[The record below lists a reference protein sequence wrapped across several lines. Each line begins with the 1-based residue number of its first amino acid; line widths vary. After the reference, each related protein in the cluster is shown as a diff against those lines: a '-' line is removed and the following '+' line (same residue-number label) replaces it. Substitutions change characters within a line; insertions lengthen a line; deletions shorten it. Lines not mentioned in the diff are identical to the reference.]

1 MHSWCVESEK
11 WVEICFHH
19 WTLEWHFWKKKS
31 NNPNICL
38 VIGSGFSKLPILW
51 NCATVLGSGCVRNLS
66 WGLWASLSVNLA
78 LASYVELRPV
88 CEFFVAD
95 CTCSLCS
102 PLSSIDTFL
111 PTAVAKSSKAAS
123 RKLCWINLSYW
134 LPDIKVAQFYFE
146 RNFSKKC
153 HFQIISDVQ
162 WWTKKFHPFLHST
175 YQEWM
180 IFARIGDGSCYYLW
194 NEICTGVTCVA
205 HSIISLPL
213 ILIWDIICCMA
224 LKAIFDTTDS
234 ILSRIS

>member
-1 MHSWCVESEK
+1 MLNLKVGWNLFSSLDIRDSSKVAFLEK
-11 WVEICFHH
+11 N
-19 WTLEWHFWKKKS
+19 S
-31 NNPNICL
+31 SNPNICL

-51 NCATVLGSGCVRNLS
+51 NCTTVLGSGCVRNLS

-153 HFQIISDVQ
+153 HN
-162 WWTKKFHPFLHST
+162 
-175 YQEWM
+175 
-180 IFARIGDGSCYYLW
+180 YLW
-194 NEICTGVTCVA
+194 CPMMNKKIS
-205 HSIISLPL
+205 SIFTFHISRMN
-213 ILIWDIICCMA
+213 DFC
-224 LKAIFDTTDS
+224 
-234 ILSRIS
+234 

>member
-1 MHSWCVESEK
+1 MCWIWKMGWNLFSSLDIRDSSKVA
-11 WVEICFHH
+11 F
-19 WTLEWHFWKKKS
+19 LEKKS

-51 NCATVLGSGCVRNLS
+51 NCTTVLGSGCVRNLS

-162 WWTKKFHPFLHST
+162 WWTKKFHPFLDST

-180 IFARIGDGSCYYLW
+180 IFAKIGDGSCYYLW
-194 NEICTGVTCVA
+194 NEICAGV
-205 HSIISLPL
+205 I
-213 ILIWDIICCMA
+213 CMA
-224 LKAIFDTTDS
+224 FIFWGTTS
-234 ILSRIS
+234 